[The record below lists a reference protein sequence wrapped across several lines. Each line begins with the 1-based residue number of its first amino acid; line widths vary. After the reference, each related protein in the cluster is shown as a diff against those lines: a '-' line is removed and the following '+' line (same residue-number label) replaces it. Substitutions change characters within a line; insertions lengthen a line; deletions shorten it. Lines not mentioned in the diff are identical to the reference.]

1 MTLLAGPVPLRRN
14 RDFQVFWAAQ
24 ALSALGSSFSL
35 VALPLLVLHAT
46 GSVAQMG
53 LITGVAGAA
62 GVASGLIA
70 GVVADRHDRRRL
82 MVACDA
88 ARLVLYGAVPLLW
101 WTAGEVVWAL
111 YPLMAA
117 ASVATM
123 VFDVAC
129 SAAVPALVDRDQIT
143 AANSRLE
150 GTYAAGFVLG
160 PVAAG
165 LLTGL
170 LGPVPAI
177 AVDAATFGLSAAGL
191 LLIRLRP
198 RATVAE
204 RSALWPDL
212 VTGLQFLW
220 GTPRLRAITALYMPV
235 TFLSLGLVDLFIYY
249 LRHDLGQGDRV
260 VGVLLG
266 VASLGAIAAA
276 GVTPAL
282 RRRLGFGP
290 AWLGA
295 YLACGVAIAA
305 AGLVFHVAAVLVA
318 ATVFAFG
325 ETTAAIS
332 SASLR
337 QTVTPEHLLGRVTA
351 AFRLVHH
358 SCGPLG
364 ALVLTTAA
372 AGIGVR
378 GPLTVVGVLFV
389 VVVAIGFAT
398 PLAARTPEA
407 PG

>member
-1 MTLLAGPVPLRRN
+1 MTLLAEPVPLRRN
-14 RDFQVFWAAQ
+14 RDFQIFWAAQ

-46 GSVAQMG
+46 GSVARMG
-53 LITGVAGAA
+53 LITGVAAAA
-62 GVASGLIA
+62 GVAAGLFA
-70 GVVADRHDRRRL
+70 GVVVDRYDRRRL
-82 MVACDA
+82 MIACDV

-101 WTAGEVVWAL
+101 WTAAEVVWAL

-117 ASVATM
+117 ASAATM

-129 SAAVPALVDRDQIT
+129 SAAVPALVDREQIT

-165 LLTGL
+165 LLSGL
-170 LGPVPAI
+170 LGPVPAV
-177 AVDAATFGLSAAGL
+177 AFDAATFGLSAAGL

-198 RATVAE
+198 RAVVAE
-204 RSALWPDL
+204 RSAWWPDL
-212 VTGLQFLW
+212 VTGLKFLW
-220 GTPRLRAITALYMPV
+220 GTPRLRAIAALYMPV

-249 LRHDLGQGDRV
+249 LRHDLGQGDRM

-276 GVTPAL
+276 AVTPGL

-290 AWLGA
+290 AWLAA
-295 YLACGVAIAA
+295 YLACGVSIAI

-325 ETTAAIS
+325 ETMAAIS
-332 SASLR
+332 SASMR
-337 QTVTPEHLLGRVTA
+337 QTLTPEHLLGRVTA

-372 AGIGVR
+372 AGAGVR
-378 GPLTVVGVLFV
+378 GPLIAVGVLFV
-389 VVVAIGFAT
+389 AVVGIGFAT
-398 PLAARTPEA
+398 PLAAGTPVA
-407 PG
+407 DG